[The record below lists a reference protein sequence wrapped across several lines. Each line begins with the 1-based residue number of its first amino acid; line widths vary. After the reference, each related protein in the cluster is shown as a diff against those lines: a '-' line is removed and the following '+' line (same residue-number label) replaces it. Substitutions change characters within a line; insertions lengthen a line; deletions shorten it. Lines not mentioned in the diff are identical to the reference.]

1 MRIGIVSDTHG
12 LLRPEVLDA
21 FAHVDHILHAGDIGS
36 MRVLEQLQT
45 IAPVTAV
52 RGNVDVDLPRVDQPA
67 AETAAGGGSDTCSPL
82 GHDIL
87 RVTIEGLKIL
97 LTHVLPRPGA
107 PSEEVMESLA
117 KDGADVVVFGHS
129 HLPHDEKVGG
139 VWFLNPASAGPRR
152 FDYPVSVAILE
163 KARGDWTVCHV
174 PLDDR
179 SVTALGDRMNQ
190 LR

>member
-1 MRIGIVSDTHG
+1 MKIGIVSDTHG

-36 MRVLEQLQT
+36 ERVLEELQA

-52 RGNVDVDLPRVDQPA
+52 CGNVDVDLPRMNQPA
-67 AETAAGGGSDTCSPL
+67 AETGADGASDTRSPL
-82 GHDIL
+82 GHDIV
-87 RVTIEGLKIL
+87 RVTIGGLKIL
-97 LTHVLPRPGA
+97 LTHILPRPGA
-107 PSEEVMESLA
+107 PSEEVRESLA

-129 HLPHDEKVGG
+129 HLPHDEEIDG

-163 KARGDWTVCHV
+163 RVRKEWIAYHIA
-174 PLDDR
+174 LDPR
-179 SVTALGDRMNQ
+179 SVTAIGDRMNQ